1 MVDDKIDGNEGLY
14 DPGVLAH
21 PAGNAAHGGKVAEKG
36 NARKVLE
43 QNAADDERDLLGAMG
58 RGLPCRELP
67 DVRLGYFF
75 SFAISKD
82 RFEDDAD
89 RDGEAGYAVKAC
101 SLKRGKGI
109 EPALFACA
117 RIEFTKGVE

>member
-1 MVDDKIDGNEGLY
+1 V
-14 DPGVLAH
+14 
-21 PAGNAAHGGKVAEKG
+21 
-36 NARKVLE
+36 RF
-43 QNAADDERDLLGAMG
+43 RDLLA
-58 RGLPCRELP
+58 
-67 DVRLGYFF
+67 VTI
-75 SFAISKD
+75 AKD
-82 RFEDDAD
+82 RFEDDPD